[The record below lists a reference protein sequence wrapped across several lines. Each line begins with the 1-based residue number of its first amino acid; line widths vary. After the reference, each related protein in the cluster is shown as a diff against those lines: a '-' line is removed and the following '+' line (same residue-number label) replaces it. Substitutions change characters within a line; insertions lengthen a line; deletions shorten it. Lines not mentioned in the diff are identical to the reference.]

1 MSKRSQSEA
10 AGLRRLRLP
19 ISFYFS
25 VVVVFCALAA
35 VPSLR
40 SQPHKQSAKSIER
53 SASSVFSPELQSHLV
68 ALESAKKLGDPKE
81 IAASSRSVLGLGL
94 RDMGRLALARGD
106 VSTAVDLY
114 KRARDFEDSA
124 GAQLDLA
131 NVFVRERR
139 LDKSLSLVTDV
150 LVADPQNAAAWYAQ
164 GKIWILK
171 SKYDEAVKS
180 LGRALELQSDPA
192 AWYLMGAAF
201 LQLKQREPAR
211 DAFAKLTGLQGDL
224 RKALADAYASAGYLE
239 DAVREMPS
247 AGASRAYQA
256 VSSEIVIRDAAMFQS
271 QFENQNLTI
280 PKSSRILKA
289 TAELRFI
296 LASALNDLGTAEARQ
311 ERYELALAHFHE
323 AANWNAEMPG
333 LARNIGI
340 AAGRATN
347 YAECIRALRPVLAK
361 DPKDNVARAMLGT
374 ALFSTEAYAEAA
386 QVFTPLGNSALQVPE
401 LTYTWASSLVHAN
414 RFPEAVALLN
424 QLEQQRLSAQTLMLI
439 IPL

>member
-40 SQPHKQSAKSIER
+40 SQPHKPSAKSIER
-53 SASSVFSPELQSHLV
+53 SASSYSSQELQSRLL
-68 ALESAKKLGDPKE
+68 ALESTKKLGDPKE

-171 SKYDEAVKS
+171 SKYDESVKS
-180 LGRALELQSDPA
+180 LGRAVELQSDPA

-239 DAVREMPS
+239 DATRVMPS

-256 VSSEIVIRDAAMFQS
+256 VSSEIVIRDAAIFKS
-271 QFENQNLTI
+271 QFENQNFTI

-289 TAELRFI
+289 RADLCFI

-323 AANWNAEMPG
+323 AASWNAELPG

-340 AAGRATN
+340 AAGRGTN
-347 YAECIRALRPVLAK
+347 YA
-361 DPKDNVARAMLGT
+361 
-374 ALFSTEAYAEAA
+374 
-386 QVFTPLGNSALQVPE
+386 
-401 LTYTWASSLVHAN
+401 
-414 RFPEAVALLN
+414 
-424 QLEQQRLSAQTLMLI
+424 
-439 IPL
+439 